1 MIQFS
6 LTLSALCLDLPTGAL
21 TWIGLQT
28 WSAKCFSIFSLLC
41 RHFSLHVFECL
52 SKCQLVWNS
61 LPHLWHAVCCGLLP
75 LQPSLIWHFRESLW
89 SNLLEQVGHWYK
101 LAVPHFVFLCLLRLD
116 LCLNVLL
123 QESQTNSLS
132 CSADEPSCTLSSC
145 WLSLQLSL
153 SWCLQQ
159 TYITWCLYN
168 FYNYNYSIIILLE
181 ITWQLTAGIP

>member
-6 LTLSALCLDLPTGAL
+6 STLSALCLDLPTGAL

-61 LPHLWHAVCCGLLP
+61 LPHLWHTVCCGLLP

-89 SNLLEQVGHWYK
+89 SNSLEQVGHWYN
-101 LAVPHFVFLCLLRLD
+101 LAVPHFDFLCLLD
-116 LCLNVLL
+116 LICVWMSYYKNHKLIVSAALL
-123 QESQTNSLS
+123 MNLAVPFFLAHDLYNSLY
-132 CSADEPSCTLSSC
+132 
-145 WLSLQLSL
+145 Q
-153 SWCLQQ
+153 WCLLQ